1 MDMSKK
7 SWLGIPYSILLFYK
21 YAKGCKKIYH
31 DFITYKRN
39 PLKSLIKMKVL
50 GEHYN
55 NGTQLMNLL
64 SKSHK
69 KLSSIRINTKL
80 YTEYQLINFLFDYL

>member
-7 SWLGIPYSILLFYK
+7 AWLGIPHSILLFYK

-55 NGTQLMNLL
+55 NGTLVKQTLKPLITSFINVMFE
-64 SKSHK
+64 KRK
-69 KLSSIRINTKL
+69 KKYGVIIN
-80 YTEYQLINFLFDYL
+80 NGFS